1 MCAAWLHGSAGSRL
15 KTYREAESFEKF
27 VAGKVA
33 GQKLSKEAIS
43 KIEGIDST
51 AGKIV
56 AGAAETE

>member
-51 AGKIV
+51 
-56 AGAAETE
+56 ETMVLS